1 MRKSR
6 LVLVLLALAAA
17 TGVLALDEQA
27 YLSAFLQ
34 SHPAQ
39 REAWNRMLSTIP
51 APRWLKNYV
60 QTHGAESPT
69 TVVKVGNE
77 AFSVFSTCKPHDCF
91 TAFVVVF
98 STDGRSAWGALADYG
113 KEPKFFGSPAP
124 SVAHALRTVLDS
136 R

>member
-6 LVLVLLALAAA
+6 LLLILLALATA
-17 TGVLALDEQA
+17 TGVQALDEQS
-27 YLSAFLQ
+27 YLSTFLQ
-34 SHPAQ
+34 SHPTQ
-39 REAWNRMLSTIP
+39 REAWNRMVSAMP
-51 APRWLKNYV
+51 ASRWLKNYV
-60 QTHGAESPT
+60 QTHGAESPA

-91 TAFVVVF
+91 TTFAVVF
-98 STDGRSAWGALADYG
+98 SPDGKSAWGALADYG

-124 SVAHALRTVLDS
+124 SVAQALRTVLDS